1 LARAGG
7 VKKAAGDSARLD
19 ADAWTQSGLQ
29 LLADRGIEGV
39 RVELLAKILGVT
51 KGSFYW
57 HFRDRGAL
65 LEAMLDDWRRRAT
78 LVIIERLERDP
89 EPPLSRLMKL
99 LRLPLAGQRSE
110 QGADVELAIRL
121 WGRHD
126 PKARA
131 ALKEVDQLRL
141 RYIAGLLQASGL
153 PPDQVEA
160 RAILAYSYMRVAAT
174 LIERDRIELMQQCE
188 QLLAPPGGAR

>member
-1 LARAGG
+1 LAGARG
-7 VKKAAGDSARLD
+7 VKKAAGESTRLD
-19 ADAWTQSGLQ
+19 ADAWTQSGLD

-39 RVELLAKILGVT
+39 RVEVLAKTLGVT

-65 LEAMLDDWRRRAT
+65 LDAMLDDWRRRAT
-78 LVIIERLERDP
+78 LMIIERLERDP
-89 EPPLSRLMKL
+89 EPPISRLTKL
-99 LRLPLAGQRSE
+99 LRLPLAGPRSE

-126 PKARA
+126 PRARA

-141 RYIAGLLQASGL
+141 RYIGGLLKASGL
-153 PPDQVEA
+153 PEDQIEA
-160 RAILAYSYMRVAAT
+160 RAILAYSYLRVAAT
-174 LIERDRIELMQQCE
+174 LVERDRLDVMKQCE
-188 QLLAPPGGAR
+188 HILVSP

>member
-1 LARAGG
+1 LAGTGG
-7 VKKAAGDSARLD
+7 VKKAAGESTRLD

-39 RVELLAKILGVT
+39 RVELLAKMLGVT

-65 LEAMLDDWRRRAT
+65 LEAMLDDWRRRST
-78 LVIIERLERDP
+78 LVIIERLERDS
-89 EPPLSRLMKL
+89 EPPVSRLTKL
-99 LRLPLAGQRSE
+99 FRLPLAGPRSE

-131 ALKEVDQLRL
+131 TLEEVDQLRL
-141 RYIAGLLQASGL
+141 RYIGGLLQTAGA
-153 PPDQVEA
+153 PQDQVEA
-160 RAILAYSYMRVAAT
+160 RAILAYAYMRVAAT

-188 QLLAPPGGAR
+188 RILVSP